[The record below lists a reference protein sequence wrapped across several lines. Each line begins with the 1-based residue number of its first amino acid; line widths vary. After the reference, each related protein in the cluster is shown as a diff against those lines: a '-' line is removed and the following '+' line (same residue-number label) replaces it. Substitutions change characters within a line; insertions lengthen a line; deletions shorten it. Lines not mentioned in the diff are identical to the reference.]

1 MVPES
6 SSVWW
11 PALGA
16 AEHGQEKA
24 FTSREPLMYEFGESK
39 RFTNERAPF
48 SYMRT
53 PGGQLLQDD
62 RLGKLQSPPDFC
74 RWNLWGGCMDGMI
87 LPNKIRYLQHFRVK
101 IDFWGVG
108 GGWPEKSWC
117 VMDTRFVAFW
127 VFFLWSSLKKWG
139 RHLATGRLLCFGRW
153 CSLACIYCL
162 TILRTRGSLP
172 NEKIIQSN
180 LWWREIAD
188 SCSAYDFAWVF
199 KRKKLRDSTKI
210 NYMNVSD
217 LTSHGGTRHLVVE
230 K

>member
-24 FTSREPLMYEFGESK
+24 FTSREPLVYEFGKSK

-62 RLGKLQSPPDFC
+62 WLGKLQSPPDFC

-101 IDFWGVG
+101 RDGCG
-108 GGWPEKSWC
+108 G
-117 VMDTRFVAFW
+117 
-127 VFFLWSSLKKWG
+127 
-139 RHLATGRLLCFGRW
+139 LAREVVVCDGHAV
-153 CSLACIYCL
+153 CSLLSIFL
-162 TILRTRGSLP
+162 V
-172 NEKIIQSN
+172 IIAQKM
-180 LWWREIAD
+180 RPP
-188 SCSAYDFAWVF
+188 SCD
-199 KRKKLRDSTKI
+199 RKVAI
-210 NYMNVSD
+210 IW
-217 LTSHGGTRHLVVE
+217 
-230 K
+230 